1 MRRVNGFLA
10 CVLFLLVAI
19 GTLRPPVVGLGNVGL
34 TVASSSAAP
43 AIATVAPLLDEP
55 APSPDAEKDPPEDP
69 ADRTTKATLAATR
82 CARSDKEPPYVAT
95 RERGTPAEWRAAYEG
110 ISGADP
116 HDPPA
121 LLPQAKATHLPT
133 ATLVFERAE
142 ALVLLSLPSGTERV
156 FDPGGAR
163 DRHPVWS
170 ADGQW
175 LFFVSD
181 SQERARFGERAPW
194 RVFRM
199 RADGT
204 ERQAVSGPFCELSSS
219 WAVSPDGGQLAYV
232 VPTFR
237 APSYQRTQT
246 LRLVDVA
253 SHEDRAV
260 EDGFHLTAPTF
271 AKDGRTLFYGGS
283 DGEDGTFSPTKL
295 TAHTLSSRRSTVYPQ
310 PELRFLDSLH
320 DLGDG
325 RLLFVGDPER
335 SLCCRQPGARVL
347 DLRTGVTAPLG
358 SARAGI
364 GFLQLRPSGDA
375 AGNHGFLADFSK
387 RGVGGSFADVHHH
400 VAHID
405 GRAKN
410 WRTLANGFP
419 LPFYS
424 KGAPAFLPDARYVV
438 FTLSLSPWRDGSYS
452 ESTLVLADL
461 QRDPKA
467 PLVELATGDAVA
479 VRPRQAE

>member
-19 GTLRPPVVGLGNVGL
+19 GTLRPSVEGLGNVGL
-34 TVASSSAAP
+34 TVASGSARP
-43 AIATVAPLLDEP
+43 AVATVAPLLDEP
-55 APSPDAEKDPPEDP
+55 VPPTDPERDPPEDP
-69 ADRTTKATLAATR
+69 ADRTTKATLEAKR
-82 CARSDKEPPYVAT
+82 CARGDKEPPYVAT

-121 LLPQAKATHLPT
+121 LLPHAKATQLPT

-142 ALVLLSLPSGTERV
+142 ALVSLSLPSGTERV

-175 LFFVSD
+175 LFFISD
-181 SQERARFGERAPW
+181 SEERARFGERAPW

-204 ERQAVSGPFCELSSS
+204 ERQAVSGPFCEQSSS
-219 WAVSPDGGQLAYV
+219 WAVSPDGGHLAYV

-246 LRLVDVA
+246 LRLVDIA
-253 SHEDRAV
+253 WHEDREV

-271 AKDGRTLFYGGS
+271 SKDGRTLFYGGS
-283 DGEDGTFSPTKL
+283 DGEDAMFSPTKL
-295 TAHTLSSRRSTVYPQ
+295 TAHALGSRRSTVFPQ
-310 PELRFLDSLH
+310 PKLTFVDSLH

-358 SARAGI
+358 SGWAGI
-364 GFLQLRPSGDA
+364 GFLRLRPSGD
-375 AGNHGFLADFSK
+375 NQGFLADFSR
-387 RGVGGSFADVHHH
+387 RGVGGSFADVQHH
-400 VAHID
+400 VAHLD
-405 GRAKN
+405 GRGKS
-410 WRTLANGFP
+410 WRTLGNGFP
-419 LPFYS
+419 VPFYS
-424 KGAPAFLPDARYVV
+424 ADAPAFLPDARYVV
-438 FTLSLSPWRDGSYS
+438 FTLTLSPWRDGSYS
-452 ESTLVLADL
+452 ENTLVLADL
-461 QRDPKA
+461 QRDPQA

-479 VRPRQAE
+479 VRPPQAE